1 MPVYQLLNLQGF
13 ENLEGL
19 NIIKLP
25 TNLKK
30 FFFPQELE
38 DPFSNIFCLASE
50 SPAPGIGDFRI
61 AGIKL
66 TGIGIRFT
74 RYLKKSF
81 FDSCLYFSYTLRS
94 CRTSKVRNKP
104 QSVERL

>member
-38 DPFSNIFCLASE
+38 NPFSNIFTGL
-50 SPAPGIGDFRI
+50 R
-61 AGIKL
+61 KVR
-66 TGIGIRFT
+66 TGIGELHSPENLI
-74 RYLKKSF
+74 
-81 FDSCLYFSYTLRS
+81 
-94 CRTSKVRNKP
+94 
-104 QSVERL
+104 